1 MRNVYAGPERSDGKF
16 TRRDPHFDR
25 SREDAGSF
33 IERSSIDVRYLV
45 NACAMSTQVQNVQME
60 NLQLEGG
67 ISALTDLEKMPV
79 PSSIDRSLLVNA
91 CAMPMQFQN
100 VQNVQMESLQGGLPT
115 STDLEK
121 MPVRSFIDSLHS
133 FS

>member
-1 MRNVYAGPERSDGKF
+1 MLVRL
-16 TRRDPHFDR
+16 
-25 SREDAGSF
+25 
-33 IERSSIDVRYLV
+33 SIDICYLV

-60 NLQLEGG
+60 NLQGR
-67 ISALTDLEKMPV
+67 IPTLTDLEKVPV
-79 PSSIDRSLLVNA
+79 PSFIDHSLLVNA

-121 MPVRSFIDSLHS
+121 MLVRSFINIH
-133 FS
+133 